1 MSNNNTTTKS
11 NLVRKSSRKYAT
23 NLLKIKEVI
32 AGNDKIDLKTAVET
46 LFTLE
51 QPKFKEGAMVELHV
65 KLNINPAK
73 TDQNVRS
80 SVTLPNGIGKKISI
94 AAFVTP
100 DKVEAAKAAGATLAG
115 GEELIEEIKA
125 NGSVNFDRAVAMPDM
140 MKKIPAIARILGTAG
155 VMPNPK
161 TGTVGD
167 NVEEMIK
174 QILAGKID
182 FKNDKGGN
190 LHIPCGKI
198 NSAFTVDTIVQNI
211 QAALDAIE
219 KAKPEAVKKKLIASA
234 FVSSTMSPSIKI
246 VV

>member
-1 MSNNNTTTKS
+1 MSNTTINKTKKVS
-11 NLVRKSSRKYAT
+11 KKYSA
-23 NLLKIKEVI
+23 NIAKIKAAI
-32 AGNDKIDLKTAVET
+32 GGKDKLDLKLAVET
-46 LFTLE
+46 LFSLE
-51 QPKFKEGAMVELHV
+51 QPKFKDGAMVELHV

-80 SVTLPNGIGKKISI
+80 SVTLPFGIGKKVTI

-100 DKVEAAKAAGATLAG
+100 EKVEAALAAGATIAG
-115 GEELIEEIKA
+115 SDELIEEIKT
-125 NGSVNFDRAVAMPDM
+125 NGSVNFERAIAMPDM
-140 MKKIPAIARILGTAG
+140 MKKLPAIARILGTAG

-167 NVEEMIK
+167 NIEEIIK
-174 QILAGKID
+174 EILAGKID

-198 NSAFTVDTIVQNI
+198 NSAFTVDTIVSNI

-219 KAKPEAVKKKLIASA
+219 KSKPEAVKKKLVASA
-234 FVSSTMSPSIKI
+234 FISSTMSPSIKI
-246 VV
+246 A